1 MSVGCNYLREHMI
14 PEARIH
20 YAYIDAGGT
29 APNVV
34 QDRSTVRY
42 EVRSPYV
49 RQLTKLFNRVVDV
62 AKGAALMTGTS
73 MNYDLSMAFT
83 EYLPNK
89 ALAQI
94 ADACMQEVGAPKWT
108 EEDYRLA
115 RQFLDSYDD
124 TARKMIRDEIIQIY
138 GEDRL
143 EEILSKPLDSEIHP
157 FDPNHIIQTAGST
170 DVGDVGYAVPTLNL
184 RVAACCVGNVGH
196 TWQMTAQTCSP
207 IAHKGLL
214 TAGKMIALSAI
225 RTMERPDI
233 IDAAKTE
240 TLKRNGGHYTCPL
253 PDHVLPPLE
262 TY

>member
-1 MSVGCNYLREHMI
+1 
-14 PEARIH
+14 
-20 YAYIDAGGT
+20 
-29 APNVV
+29 
-34 QDRSTVRY
+34 
-42 EVRSPYV
+42 
-49 RQLTKLFNRVVDV
+49 
-62 AKGAALMTGTS
+62 
-73 MNYDLSMAFT
+73 
-83 EYLPNK
+83 
-89 ALAQI
+89 
-94 ADACMQEVGAPKWT
+94 
-108 EEDYRLA
+108 
-115 RQFLDSYDD
+115 
-124 TARKMIRDEIIQIY
+124 MIRDEIIQIY

-240 TLKRNGGHYTCPL
+240 TLKRNSGHYTCPL